1 MTVRNPELIRVLR
14 NAIFR
19 EQERIQRSEFEIWKL
34 KMELLELGEEL
45 PLEESENIKPK
56 EEKPCPGQMF
66 SHQ

>member
-1 MTVRNPELIRVLR
+1 MTVRNPELIRVLK

-45 PLEESENIKPK
+45 QLEESENIKTK
-56 EEKPCPGQMF
+56 EE
-66 SHQ
+66 